1 MRDVRRILRAKV
13 LEARGLA
20 TESDGKA
27 LDDQDRRDAGRRQ
40 QAEARRHEQ
49 RDRPDGRPGR

>member
-13 LEARGLA
+13 LKARGLA
-20 TESDGKA
+20 MESDGKA
-27 LDDQDRRDAGRRQ
+27 LDDPDRRNEGRRR
-40 QAEARRHEQ
+40 QAEARRQEQ